1 MHIFN
6 DRSFC
11 VDIVR
16 SLNSNKISQFN
27 NKSMQLTE
35 FHYRGTS
42 SFKSNYMTLVVILLY

>member
-1 MHIFN
+1 MHICN

-16 SLNSNKISQFN
+16 SSDSNKISQFN
-27 NKSMQLTE
+27 SKSRQLTE